1 MRYSL
6 LLSIKPSNFK
16 YTELVIILRV
26 IPENLVSTNN
36 YLIVK
41 SIPSLL
47 HALASIR
54 SERIE
59 ETSIH

>member
-47 HALASIR
+47 HTLASIR